1 MNERVKYPIV
11 ITLICLVAA
20 TALAVTFEMTKDRIA
35 ASKKSELV
43 KGLAAVLPAARKSI
57 EERPLKGVTAEQPG
71 DDEKLYVARS
81 NADRTGDELGYAAIG
96 KAQGYSSKIEVMV
109 GVDTEMKIIAIRI
122 LAQQETP
129 GLGEQT
135 KDVPPTKTIWRAIAD
150 AFAGAD
156 EEPKREPPF
165 QKQFRGKTWNQLQLT
180 KQANSKDAISQLT
193 GATVTSQAAVNAVKD
208 AITKIELAVHDD
220 DGGDWTEEGKE

>member
-20 TALAVTFEMTKDRIA
+20 AALAVTFAMTKDRIA
-35 ASKKSELV
+35 GSKKSELV
-43 KGLAAVLPAARKSI
+43 KGLEVVLPAAKKSI
-57 EERPLKGVTAEQPG
+57 EERPLSGG
-71 DDEKLYVARS
+71 EKLYVAR
-81 NADRTGDELGYAAIG
+81 AGDDETGDELGYAAIG
-96 KAQGYSSKIEVMV
+96 AAQGYSSKIEVMV
-109 GVDTEMKIIAIRI
+109 GVDADMRIIAIRI

-150 AFAGAD
+150 VLTGAD
-156 EEPKREPPF
+156 DEPVREPPF
-165 QKQFRGKTWNQLQLT
+165 QKQFRGKTWNQMQLT
-180 KQANSKDAISQLT
+180 KQANSTDAILQLT

-208 AITKIELAVHDD
+208 AITKIERAVHGDD
-220 DGGDWTEEGKE
+220 DTDETEEGAE